1 MKLDTGFWQGCEGR
15 KPRITEERKAYGAKL
30 RIKKKSNLN
39 IELQEIGGENP
50 ESNQMLPFD
59 VN

>member
-1 MKLDTGFWQGCEGR
+1 MGFWQGGKGR
-15 KPRITEERKAYGAKL
+15 QPRITEERKAYGAKI

-39 IELQEIGGENP
+39 IDLQEIGGENP